1 MTNIISLIR
10 NKYYADL
17 RKSKWYRRLVLK
29 NPRRALNIKWKAHF
43 GHAFPWD
50 NPQTL
55 DEKIGWLQVNTDT
68 SLWSEL
74 ADKYEVRKYV
84 EEKAGG
90 KYLVPIYGVWDRVED
105 IDFEQLPDQFV
116 IKCTHDCG
124 STIVVT
130 DKANE
135 NLEAI
140 KEKLRQHLNNIGG
153 YATFEPHYIHI
164 KPRIIAEKVLGEDS
178 TVGSLIDYKIWC
190 FDGEPYVCLVCYDR
204 TGHHATWETFQLTPW
219 KARHDWLSERDQKQ
233 HFKELPTPLNL
244 SEMIEV
250 AKKLSTNIPQVRVDL
265 YNINGNIYFG
275 EMTFTASSGIQQSF
289 SDKMLLEMGKRITLP
304 KTAGN

>member
-29 NPRRALNIKWKAHF
+29 NPRRALNIKWKANF

-84 EEKAGG
+84 EQVVGNDI
-90 KYLVPIYGVWDRVED
+90 LIPCYGVWDSTEE
-105 IDFEQLPDQFV
+105 IDFDSLPNEFV

-124 STIVVT
+124 STIVVK

-135 NLEAI
+135 DLEAI

-153 YATFEPHYIHI
+153 YATFEPHYTKI
-164 KPRIIAEKVLGEDS
+164 KPRVMAEKILKADS
-178 TVGSLIDYKIWC
+178 VIGSIIDYKFWC
-190 FDGEPYVCLVCYDR
+190 LEGKPYFCLVCYDR
-204 TGHHATWETFQLTPW
+204 KGHNVTVDVYGLSPW
-219 KARHDWLSERDQKQ
+219 RPERNFLSKRMMNQD
-233 HFKELPTPLNL
+233 FKDIMPPENL
-244 SEMIEV
+244 QDMISYSS
-250 AKKLSTNIPQVRVDL
+250 ALSKKFPFVRVDL
-265 YNINGNIYFG
+265 YNINGKIYFG
-275 EMTFTASSGIQQSF
+275 EMTFTGAAGNHYYF
-289 SDKMLLEMGKRITLP
+289 SDQLKLDMGQRIILP
-304 KTAGN
+304 